1 MKHLLKYTV
10 LASTIALGTAGW
22 GMAQNTSDDVTLRQ
36 LTEVWVGGWSTS
48 PEAPFSIDQIA
59 DLYVQD
65 ERLFSY
71 DFGRPHDGVQGWEA
85 ASRYYAGF
93 MALPAEWTLTAAN
106 DMRVTVKG
114 DIAWTTV
121 SLSGSGA
128 MPNGDPISFPEAR
141 VTLIFE
147 RQNGGDWRIIHEHG
161 SSAVPF
167 PDPETTRSLIT
178 DDRN

>member
-1 MKHLLKYTV
+1 MTQFFKTTALAAV
-10 LASTIALGTAGW
+10 LALGVTGL
-22 GMAQNTSDDVTLRQ
+22 GQAQDTPDDAQLRQ
-36 LTEVWVGGWSTS
+36 LTGAWVAGWSTS
-48 PEAPFSIDQIA
+48 PDAPFSIDQIA

-71 DFGRPHDGVQGWEA
+71 DFGRPHNGVEGWEA
-85 ASRYYAGF
+85 ASRYYEGF
-93 MALPAEWTLTAAN
+93 MALPAEWTLVPAD
-106 DMRVTVKG
+106 DMRVTVRG

-128 MPNGDPISFPEAR
+128 MPNGDPIAFPEAR

-147 RQNGGDWRIIHEHG
+147 KQEDGAWRIIHEHG

-167 PDPETTRSLIT
+167 PDPETTRSLIS